1 MEYGKDADISAE
13 FDPGLLMSPEEIEI
27 MRMLRQFPLIVVSS
41 ARTLEPY
48 VVLQYLQDL
57 AGSFHSFYNKHRVVS
72 DDPRLTKSRV
82 VLVDCVR
89 VVLAN
94 GLRLLGVSL
103 PKKM

>member
-1 MEYGKDADISAE
+1 MAVALSG
-13 FDPGLLMSPEEIEI
+13 
-27 MRMLRQFPLIVVSS
+27 
-41 ARTLEPY
+41 RTLEPY

-57 AGSFHSFYNKHRVVS
+57 AGAFHSFYNKHRVVG
-72 DDPRLTKSRV
+72 DDGRLTKSRV

-89 VVLAN
+89 IVLAN